1 MNEGPDEQST
11 GLLFNFGFKFQTMI
25 QHPWHEVSVGE
36 NPPEYVNGIIEIP
49 KGSRAKYEIDKASSL
64 VKLDRVL
71 NASMY
76 YPLNYGFIPQTLGED
91 HDPLDVVV
99 LTSVTVFPGCLV
111 PARVIGV
118 MRMIDRGEADDKIIA
133 VAEQDVT
140 VSHIEDVDHLP
151 LYLREELKHFFENYK
166 TLENKIVV
174 VDEFQ
179 SKQKAMEIIEQSI
192 TLYKSTY
199 SNGRLLRQKTLV

>member
-1 MNEGPDEQST
+1 
-11 GLLFNFGFKFQTMI
+11 MI
-25 QHPWHEVSVGE
+25 LHPWHEVSVGE
-36 NPPEYVNGIIEIP
+36 NVPEYVNGIIEIP
-49 KGSRAKYEIDKASSL
+49 KGSRAKYEIDKASGL

-76 YPLNYGFIPQTLGED
+76 YPLNYGFIPQTLGDD
-91 HDPLDVVV
+91 HDPLDIVV
-99 LTSVTVFPGCLV
+99 LTSVTVFPGCLI
-111 PARVIGV
+111 PSRVIGV

-151 LYLREELKHFFENYK
+151 NYLREELKHFFENYK

-179 SKQKAMEIIEQSI
+179 SKHQAMEIIEQSI
-192 TLYKSTY
+192 ALYKKTY
-199 SNGRLLRQKTLV
+199 SGEDRVRREALV